1 MKVSVNT
8 AIFVDHLN
16 NGESQIA
23 CLKKITNL
31 KAKIDNIQVR
41 GEFFKDESKDA
52 EIEEIK
58 KLCHKNGWGLY
69 YSVPEQFFVD
79 GHVNVSLEDNVAM
92 AKKHQLKH
100 LKYFVGDASQVDPAE
115 INKAAVLLA
124 KVGVDLTLE
133 NLSNETGHLAVVKEG
148 LKAVTKYDQ
157 IGFTYDAGN
166 WYWVDEKPETAF
178 NDLKDQITNYH
189 LKDIKNK
196 ETVMLGDGTTDWKK
210 MILELDPQIP
220 IFLEYGIPDEQIE
233 HELDKVN
240 AVIDKRQVILMTYLV
255 QLFVILFLTKIAA
268 HFSVKAKMPS
278 VIGSLLVGIIIGPAI
293 LNVIKPTTFINYFSQ
308 LGVIVLMF
316 IAGLEGD
323 LKLLIKYWAPA
334 LTVATLGV
342 IFPTGT
348 AYVLCHYGFGY
359 SNQASI
365 FMGLVLSATSVS
377 ITIQVLKE
385 MGRLNTR
392 EGAIICGAAV
402 ADDII
407 CVILLGICSSIYGG
421 GQHKSIIGM
430 VIPMILFFIII
441 LLIGKYVVP
450 KFMDIFTELNA
461 TESDTAGAMIL
472 CFGAAALAVA
482 MGMSDVLGAYF
493 AGLAISETDSSDRLA
508 NKIEPIGYAVF
519 IPVFFV
525 SIGLQISFAGMGK
538 DLVFIILLIIIAIL
552 GKQVG
557 CSIGAKMFKLN
568 WTESNIVGAGMVSR
582 GEMALVVANVAIQ
595 SHLIDQNHYTA
606 MIVVT
611 VITTLIAPLILKLFI
626 QKAQKRREKS
636 IQFFTVKLKKRN

>member
-1 MKVSVNT
+1 
-8 AIFVDHLN
+8 
-16 NGESQIA
+16 
-23 CLKKITNL
+23 
-31 KAKIDNIQVR
+31 
-41 GEFFKDESKDA
+41 
-52 EIEEIK
+52 
-58 KLCHKNGWGLY
+58 
-69 YSVPEQFFVD
+69 
-79 GHVNVSLEDNVAM
+79 
-92 AKKHQLKH
+92 
-100 LKYFVGDASQVDPAE
+100 
-115 INKAAVLLA
+115 
-124 KVGVDLTLE
+124 
-133 NLSNETGHLAVVKEG
+133 
-148 LKAVTKYDQ
+148 
-157 IGFTYDAGN
+157 
-166 WYWVDEKPETAF
+166 
-178 NDLKDQITNYH
+178 
-189 LKDIKNK
+189 
-196 ETVMLGDGTTDWKK
+196 
-210 MILELDPQIP
+210 
-220 IFLEYGIPDEQIE
+220 
-233 HELDKVN
+233 
-240 AVIDKRQVILMTYLV
+240 MTYLV
-255 QLFVILFLTKIAA
+255 QLFLILLLTKIAA
-268 HFSVKAKMPS
+268 HFSIKAKMPS

-293 LNVIKPTTFINYFSQ
+293 LNWIHPTTFINYFSQ

-323 LKLLIKYWAPA
+323 LRLLIKYWAPA

-348 AYVLCHYGFGY
+348 AYLLCHYCFGY
-359 SNQASI
+359 SVQASI

-421 GQHKSIIGM
+421 SGQNSSIIKM
-430 VIPMILFFIII
+430 IIPMILFFVIV
-441 LLIGKYVVP
+441 LLIGKYIVP
-450 KFMDIFTELNA
+450 KFLDLFSDLNA
-461 TESDTAGAMIL
+461 IESDTAGAMIL

-493 AGLAISETDSSDRLA
+493 AGLAISETDYSDRLST
-508 NKIEPIGYAVF
+508 KIEPIGYAVF

-538 DLVFIILLIIIAIL
+538 DLLFIVLLIIVAIL
-552 GKQVG
+552 GKQIG
-557 CSIGAKMFKLN
+557 CGVGAKMFNLN
-568 WTESNIVGAGMVSR
+568 WTEANIVGAGMVSR

-626 QKAQKRREKS
+626 QKSQKTKEKKS
-636 IQFFTVKLKKRN
+636 TISA